1 MHLVWQKALKMRNL
15 TLIMKS
21 SLVESLHRIPGLED
35 VKFKAHLVA
44 KGYTQKEGMNFNE
57 VFSLV
62 VKHSSIRVLFIM
74 VALFDLKLEQLDIK
88 IVFLH
93 DELEE

>member
-1 MHLVWQKALKMRNL
+1 M
-15 TLIMKS
+15 
-21 SLVESLHRIPGLED
+21 ED

-93 DELEE
+93 SELEE

>member
-1 MHLVWQKALKMRNL
+1 M
-15 TLIMKS
+15 
-21 SLVESLHRIPGLED
+21 ED

-93 DELEE
+93 GELEE

>member
-1 MHLVWQKALKMRNL
+1 MHLVWRKTLKMRNL

-21 SLVESLHRIPGLED
+21 SLVESLHRLED

-57 VFSLV
+57 MFSLV

-74 VALFDLKLEQLDIK
+74 VALFDLKLAQLDIK

-93 DELEE
+93 GELE